1 MAGFLCDYSNNKV
14 LDLFFGGSTFSPPAT
29 LYFGLSQ
36 NTANKNGYVTEPSGG
51 GYARISVT
59 NNLANFPAASFGT
72 KSNATVITFST
83 PTADWGTVQ
92 SLFVADALIN
102 GNVLAMADLTSPKA
116 LPSGSTA
123 PKIAVSALFLSHS

>member
-14 LDLFFGGSTFSPPAT
+14 LDMIFGGTAYSPPTT

-36 NTANKNGYVTEPSGG
+36 NTANKNGYVTEPAGG
-51 GYARISVT
+51 GYTRVAVT
-59 NNLANFPAASFGT
+59 NNLTNFPAASFGT
-72 KSNATVITFST
+72 KSNATVITFPA

-92 SLFVADALIN
+92 SLFVSDALIN
-102 GNVLAMADLTSPKA
+102 GNVLAMADLTSSKA
-116 LPSGSTA
+116 LPSGSAA